1 MSKMKISINTGNKKI
16 YIPVSFSLASAFV
29 MMIPSKEISKED
41 KKTILSILKVCKKEL
56 KPYKGLE
63 IINVNSASGEKII
76 IKI

>member
-1 MSKMKISINTGNKKI
+1 
-16 YIPVSFSLASAFV
+16 